1 MTENEQIEEMA
12 RDLCE
17 HYYDGR
23 CYLDKKECD
32 CKCPERRDARYLYSK
47 GYRKVERGEWI
58 VTETE
63 RAWNNAEIPMKRSC
77 DKCGLQRNIETQV
90 GWNFC
95 PECGAD
101 MRGEKDERR

>member
-1 MTENEQIEEMA
+1 MNENEQIQEMA
-12 RDLCE
+12 KVLCGMKSGC
-17 HYYDGR
+17 DR
-23 CYLDKKECD
+23 CMFNRVNCY
-32 CKCPERRDARYLYSK
+32 ERKDAEALYSK

-95 PECGAD
+95 PHCGAD
-101 MRGEKDERR
+101 MRKEQNNA